1 LFDNHPPFQ
10 IDGNF
15 GGTAGIAEMLLQSR
29 HSENE
34 DKQPEY
40 QIHLLP
46 ALAPAWTNGWYKGL
60 RARGGFEVDAQWKD
74 HKLEQAVIRS
84 AHAGRIS
91 VRCDSFAVSYVV
103 GPGSVLRLDRK
114 LRRIG
119 R

>member
-1 LFDNHPPFQ
+1 
-10 IDGNF
+10 
-15 GGTAGIAEMLLQSR
+15 MLLQSR